1 MWNNERLAQL
11 QLYRTDQIGPAAY
24 HDLIQTYGSAV
35 EALKNLPDIAKKSG
49 RKRPIK
55 IKSISEIEQEITRL
69 EKANGH
75 FIFETDE
82 IYPDL
87 LKSISDAPPVLS
99 ALGDINLLQSK
110 KIAVVGTRNCSYNGQ
125 IFASNISAQLVENDY
140 TVVSGM
146 ARGID
151 CAAHTGAL
159 KNASQNVST
168 IAVLGTGINVPYPE
182 ENRKLYDAL
191 REKGLILSEFAID
204 TAPQPGNFPARNR
217 IVSGLSLGVV
227 VVESAIKSGAMLTA
241 NNALDQ
247 GREIFAVPGFPLD
260 SHSSGVNYLIK
271 NGAFLTENVNDILEN
286 IPNSLNFFPSP
297 PKKTKKKI
305 KIEPEFSFDIPKENG
320 EKSKILNM
328 LSSTPVELDNIIRNT
343 GLAPDVISGILVEL
357 ELDNQIERLPA
368 NQFIRKSTGL

>member
-1 MWNNERLAQL
+1 MWDNEKLAQL

-24 HDLIQTYGSAV
+24 HSLIQEYGSAT
-35 EALKNLPDIAKKSG
+35 EALKNLPEIAKKSG
-49 RKRPIK
+49 RRRPIK
-55 IKSISEIEQEITRL
+55 IPPLSNIENEINRL

-82 IYPDL
+82 LYPSI
-87 LKSISDAPPVLS
+87 LKSISDAPPILS
-99 ALGDINLLQSK
+99 ALGNINLLQSK
-110 KIAVVGTRNCSYNGQ
+110 KIAVVGTRNCSYNGK
-125 IFASNISAQLVENDY
+125 IFASNISTQIVESGY

-159 KNASQNVST
+159 KAASQDVST
-168 IAVLGTGINVPYPE
+168 IAVLGTGINIPYPE
-182 ENRKLYDAL
+182 ENRKLYDIL

-217 IVSGLSLGVV
+217 IVSGLSLGIV

-247 GREIFAVPGFPLD
+247 GREIFAVPGFPSD

-271 NGAFLTENVNDILEN
+271 NGAFLTENINDILEN
-286 IPNSLNFFPSP
+286 LPNSLNFFPSSS
-297 PKKTKKKI
+297 KKTKKKT
-305 KIEPEFSFDIPKENG
+305 KVEPEFSFDIPKEND

-343 GLAPDVISGILVEL
+343 GLAPDIISGILIEL

-368 NQFIRKSTGL
+368 NQFVRISTGL